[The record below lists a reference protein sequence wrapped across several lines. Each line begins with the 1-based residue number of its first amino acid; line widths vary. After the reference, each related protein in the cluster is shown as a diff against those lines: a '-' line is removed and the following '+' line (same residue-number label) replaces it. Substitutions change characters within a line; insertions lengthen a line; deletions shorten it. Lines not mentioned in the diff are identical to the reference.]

1 MLQSYQRFINLV
13 KDTENVEVLY
23 DYIEKV
29 MIASVD
35 TSDLLRWQWVQCISA
50 FDKFVHDLVRV
61 GMLEIFLGNRT
72 STTKYKTFQMDMQ
85 TYEDITNNMT
95 DASLIFERKVILKH
109 GFLAFQD
116 PSKVADALSYIW
128 NENDKWGKI
137 ASLMGMY
144 KNDCMTYLKNIVIR
158 RNQIVHEGDYTDSL
172 SKRQDIFP
180 QDVIDIRKYILE
192 LGRAIFNCVKPSS
205 VG

>member
-1 MLQSYQRFINLV
+1 
-13 KDTENVEVLY
+13 
-23 DYIEKV
+23 
-29 MIASVD
+29 
-35 TSDLLRWQWVQCISA
+35 
-50 FDKFVHDLVRV
+50 
-61 GMLEIFLGNRT
+61 
-72 STTKYKTFQMDMQ
+72 
-85 TYEDITNNMT
+85 
-95 DASLIFERKVILKH
+95 
-109 GFLAFQD
+109 
-116 PSKVADALSYIW
+116 
-128 NENDKWGKI
+128 
-137 ASLMGMY
+137 MGMY